1 MTRSARVTT
10 WAPLA
15 RADTVLPVAVAV
27 AAADCGGS
35 IGDDAPDTDM
45 TPTRKSPDNGTEST
59 ALLGRRGVSS
69 FFMAVNGQRVL
80 ISGMGGELGSR
91 VASLLENEPWVES
104 LEGIDA
110 DPPRRRLR
118 RAVYHRIVLGDH
130 DRTVD
135 VVTRFDPH
143 VLVHIAVWEPYS
155 RANPGRARL
164 LTDDAATSIL
174 GAAAECRS
182 LESIV
187 VRSGIE
193 VYGRARG
200 SVSRPDESARINP
213 TCGFGK
219 MLAGIEYTAGTI
231 GTRIGV
237 AVGALRLAPVIGP
250 HVPSPLGR
258 YLRMQ
263 AVPFSALADPP
274 FTVVQEIDVAAAF
287 VAAARMRLAEPINFV
302 APGAITAF
310 QAIRR
315 GHRFPVPMLG
325 PDWVI
330 ARGFSYLAGAPI
342 PDHVLELM
350 HRGRLA
356 DGGRALEVLGVAPT
370 NSTSEVIDKLYSWP
384 SVVHTPPREAVA

>member
-1 MTRSARVTT
+1 
-10 WAPLA
+10 
-15 RADTVLPVAVAV
+15 
-27 AAADCGGS
+27 
-35 IGDDAPDTDM
+35 
-45 TPTRKSPDNGTEST
+45 
-59 ALLGRRGVSS
+59 
-69 FFMAVNGQRVL
+69 MAVVGQRVL

-104 LEGIDA
+104 LEGIDL

-118 RAVYHRIVLGDH
+118 RAVYHRIGPGDH
-130 DRTVD
+130 DRIVD

-143 VLVHIAVWEPYS
+143 VLVHIAVWEPHS
-155 RANPGRARL
+155 RANPERARL

-187 VRSGIE
+187 VRSGTEI
-193 VYGRARG
+193 YGRARG

-213 TCGFGK
+213 TSRFGK
-219 MLAGIEYTAGTI
+219 MLAGIEHTAATI
-231 GTRIGV
+231 GDRIGV
-237 AVGALRLAPVIGP
+237 TVGALRLAPVIGP

-258 YLRMQ
+258 YLRMP

-274 FTVVQEIDVAAAF
+274 FAVAQETDAAAAF
-287 VAAARMRLAEPINFV
+287 VAAARVRLAEPINVV
-302 APGAITAF
+302 APGSITAF

-315 GHRFPVPMLG
+315 GGRLPVPLFG
-325 PDWVI
+325 PDWMI
-330 ARGFSYLAGAPI
+330 ARGLSYLAGAPI

-356 DGGRALEVLGVAPT
+356 DGGRAREVLGIGAT
-370 NSTSEVIDKLYSWP
+370 NTTREVIDKLFSWP
-384 SVVHTPPREAVA
+384 SVVHTPAREAVA

>member
-1 MTRSARVTT
+1 MSAG
-10 WAPLA
+10 
-15 RADTVLPVAVAV
+15 AVGA
-27 AAADCGGS
+27 AAADPALW
-35 IGDDAPDTDM
+35 IGDDAPDSDIN
-45 TPTRKSPDNGTEST
+45 PTRKSPDNATER
-59 ALLGRRGVSS
+59 GVFERRGGVTSLC
-69 FFMAVNGQRVL
+69 MAVVGQRVL

-104 LEGIDA
+104 LEGIDG

-118 RAVYHRIVLGDH
+118 RAVYHRIAPGDH

-135 VVTRFDPH
+135 VVTKFDPH
-143 VLVHIAVWEPYS
+143 VLVHIAVWEPHS

-193 VYGRARG
+193 IYGRARG

-219 MLAGIEYTAGTI
+219 MLAGIEYTASTI

-274 FTVVQEIDVAAAF
+274 FAVVQEIDVAAAF
-287 VAAARMRLAEPINFV
+287 VAAARVRLAEPVNVV

-315 GHRFPVPMLG
+315 GRRLPVPMLG

-330 ARGFSYLAGAPI
+330 ARGLSYLAGAPI

-356 DGGRALEVLGVAPT
+356 NGSRALEVLGIAPT

-384 SVVHTPPREAVA
+384 SVVHTPAREAVA